1 MDLNFTPEEEAFRT
15 EVRTFLADKLP
26 AKLADKVA
34 TGKHLER
41 ADMAQWHA
49 ILNERGWLAN
59 HWPREWGGPGWS
71 AVQKFIFENECALA
85 HAPRIVPF
93 GVNMLGPVLIKYG
106 SEAQKRR
113 WLPRILD
120 GADWWCQ
127 GYSEPGAGSDLASVK
142 TTAVRG
148 TDAQGDHYIVNGQ
161 KTWTTLGQHA
171 NMIFCLVRTNREAK
185 KQEGISFLLI
195 DMKSPGVELR
205 PIITLDGEHEVNE
218 VFFTDVRVPAENLVG
233 EEDKGWTCAKY
244 LLTYERTNIAGVGFS
259 VAALEQLKVIAARRI
274 KNGRPLAED
283 PVFAARMARVEID
296 LENMKTTNLRVI
308 AAVAGGGVPGA
319 ESSMLK
325 IRGTEIRQEISSLI
339 RRAMGP
345 HARPFVVEALK
356 EGYSGAPVEPT
367 GAASAAARYF
377 NNRKLSIFGGS
388 NEIQKNIISKMI
400 LGL

>member
-1 MDLNFTPEEEAFRT
+1 MDLQFTTEELAFRD
-15 EVRTFLADKLP
+15 EVRGFLKDKLP
-26 AKLADKVA
+26 EDLSHKVKNGLQL
-34 TGKHLER
+34 TKQDMER
-41 ADMAQWHA
+41 WHA

-59 HWPREWGGPGWS
+59 HWPEQHGGPGWS
-71 AVQKFIFENECALA
+71 AVQKFIFEHECALA
-85 HAPRIVPF
+85 GTPRIVPF
-93 GVNMLGPVLIKYG
+93 GLSMLGPVLIKYG
-106 SEAQKRR
+106 NEAQKAH
-113 WLPRILD
+113 WLPRILN

-127 GYSEPGAGSDLASVK
+127 GYSEPGSGSDLASVK
-142 TTAVRG
+142 TSAVR
-148 TDAQGDHYIVNGQ
+148 DGDHYIVNGQ

-185 KQEGISFLLI
+185 AQQGISFLLV
-195 DMKSPGVELR
+195 DMNSPGVEVR

-218 VFFTDVRVPAENLVG
+218 VFFTDVRVPVENLVG
-233 EEDKGWTCAKY
+233 EENKGWTYAKY

-259 VAALEQLKVIAARRI
+259 VAGLEKLKAVAGRMLR
-274 KNGRPLAED
+274 NGKPLTQD
-283 PVFAARMARVEID
+283 PLFAARLAKVEID

-325 IRGTEIRQEISSLI
+325 IRGTEIRQEILSLV

-345 HARPFVVEALK
+345 YAAPFIEEALQA
-356 EGYSGAPVEPT
+356 GYDQPAIGD
-367 GAASAAARYF
+367 AAAATAAAAYF
-377 NNRKLSIFGGS
+377 NYRKLSIFGGS

>member
-1 MDLNFTPEEEAFRT
+1 MDLQFTTEELAFRD
-15 EVRTFLADKLP
+15 EVRSFLKDKLP
-26 AKLADKVA
+26 EDLSHKVKNGLQL
-34 TGKHLER
+34 TKQDMER
-41 ADMAQWHA
+41 WHA

-59 HWPREWGGPGWS
+59 HWPEQHGGPGWS
-71 AVQKFIFENECALA
+71 AVQKFIFEHECALA
-85 HAPRIVPF
+85 GTPRIVPF
-93 GVNMLGPVLIKYG
+93 GLSMLGPVLIKYG
-106 SEAQKRR
+106 NEAQKAH
-113 WLPRILD
+113 WLPRILN

-127 GYSEPGAGSDLASVK
+127 GYSEPGSGSDLASVK
-142 TTAVRG
+142 TSAVR
-148 TDAQGDHYIVNGQ
+148 DGDHYIVNGQ

-185 KQEGISFLLI
+185 AQQGISFLLV
-195 DMKSPGVELR
+195 DMNSPGVEVR

-218 VFFTDVRVPAENLVG
+218 VFFTDVRVPVENLVG
-233 EEDKGWTCAKY
+233 EENKGWTYAKY

-259 VAALEQLKVIAARRI
+259 VAGLEKLKAVAGRMLR
-274 KNGRPLAED
+274 NGKPLTQD
-283 PVFAARMARVEID
+283 PLFAARLATVEID

-325 IRGTEIRQEISSLI
+325 IRGTEIRQEILSLV

-345 HARPFVVEALK
+345 YAAPFIEEALQA
-356 EGYSGAPVEPT
+356 GYDQPAIGD
-367 GAASAAARYF
+367 AAAATAAAAYF
-377 NNRKLSIFGGS
+377 NYRKLSIFGGS